1 MRALTANYEGD
12 LVFFS
17 VEDIATKET
26 ILDSGICSEKDGDC
40 GSGKNIKLMQE
51 SEKSLR
57 LASVIIPAKNSRP
70 HPLPEF
76 PCTLRG
82 KPPVTRATGWTSS

>member
-51 SEKSLR
+51 SEKSRDSLR
-57 LASVIIPAKNSRP
+57 HQINIIMITDKVGA
-70 HPLPEF
+70 
-76 PCTLRG
+76 
-82 KPPVTRATGWTSS
+82 ATS